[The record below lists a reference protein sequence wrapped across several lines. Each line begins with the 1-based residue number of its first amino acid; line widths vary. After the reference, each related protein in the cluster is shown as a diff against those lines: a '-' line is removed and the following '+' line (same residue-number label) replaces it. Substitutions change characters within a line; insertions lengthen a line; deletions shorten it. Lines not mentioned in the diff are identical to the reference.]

1 MSFSIN
7 PYGNNNYAAFTPP
20 NNVEFFPPYIHC
32 IVNVLANN
40 NQNANLYSSQIYG
53 AYSISVNTTYAVVAI
68 ALLTL
73 LTSLLFRAGKNITF
87 EMITIM
93 QLTYF
98 SLSFLD
104 SINPVFSGLLPLR
117 YLAGMLNFKNVDDYL

>member
-1 MSFSIN
+1 M
-7 PYGNNNYAAFTPP
+7 
-20 NNVEFFPPYIHC
+20 
-32 IVNVLANN
+32 
-40 NQNANLYSSQIYG
+40 YSSQIYG
-53 AYSISVNTTYAVVAI
+53 AYSISVSTTNAVVAI

-73 LTSLLFRAGKNITF
+73 FTSLVFRAGKIITF

-117 YLAGMLNFKNVDDYL
+117 YLAGILNFKYVDDYL

>member
-1 MSFSIN
+1 M
-7 PYGNNNYAAFTPP
+7 
-20 NNVEFFPPYIHC
+20 
-32 IVNVLANN
+32 
-40 NQNANLYSSQIYG
+40 YSSQIYG
-53 AYSISVNTTYAVVAI
+53 AYSISVSTTYAVVAI

-73 LTSLLFRAGKNITF
+73 FTSLVFRAGKNITF

-117 YLAGMLNFKNVDDYL
+117 YLAGILNFKNVDDYL